1 MKKKL
6 VALVAL
12 AAMVLSMLP
21 VAAFADETTTPTT
34 PKINIYVT
42 GYNNDMSRDEI
53 SVSITGDDLEVGM
66 LVYWLVNGVDQP
78 QYLGKITRTGESQN
92 NFYIKKADIPG
103 IEDGVNRPLTI
114 SVSDADFENFIISK
128 EVDKDIQPVAPS
140 SMKINVDTK
149 GGTSNRTFTVTFD
162 DEYVMGAN
170 DELAYQQFDKD
181 GDPVPGTNTKYV
193 DITSVKDG
201 KFTFTK
207 SFDEDTASV
216 KFTFE
221 RNGVADK
228 DLTATVKL
236 ESPYGEFKELMLD
249 FGTTVIKQGETLTG
263 KLYYVNTDGKRTD
276 ITDEADSY
284 NVVTT
289 DSDALESSNSPDT
302 PTVTIADDAT
312 LGSKVNILAFYN
324 NKPVNASLTVIDDAE
339 PGKVKMN
346 ITSGSIVTEKE
357 DQIGVAFTLLDNNGK
372 TMKLSFRPTNVD
384 IRWIDSSVSDPGF
397 SVIATDGTTT
407 LLQTKGVLNTAL
419 ACKKPCTGKFEIT
432 FTDDKG
438 HAYQVVSDT
447 FTFKDP
453 DAEPEGAQKVVVTIG
468 STTMQVDGKNKTIIA
483 PPIIDNGRTY
493 VPLRAIS
500 EAFGATVDWKQATNL
515 ITIDRGDTHIVM
527 TPYKLAYTL
536 NGQEKMMD
544 VAPYISTAYASTMV
558 PVRFIA
564 DAFGFDSIPEY
575 NADNTTRAVTFTVK

>member
-21 VAAFADETTTPTT
+21 VAAFADGTTTPA
-34 PKINIYVT
+34 KDINIYVT
-42 GYNNDMSRDEI
+42 GYDSNVSGQDV
-53 SVSITGDDLEVGM
+53 SVSITGKDLKVGM
-66 LVYWLVNGVDQP
+66 AVYWRVDNVSEFE
-78 QYLGKITRTGESQN
+78 YLGDITKTTGQN
-92 NFYIKKADIPG
+92 NFYIKKADIP
-103 IEDGVNRPLTI
+103 ELSSADANDLTI
-114 SVSDADFENFIISK
+114 AVMDDDLNRLALESFEK
-128 EVDKDIQPVAPS
+128 EVLPVAPS
-140 SMKINVDTK
+140 SMKITVDTK

-162 DEYVMGAN
+162 DDYVMGEN
-170 DELAYQQFDKD
+170 DELAYQQYDKD
-181 GDPVPGTNTKYV
+181 GDAVPGTNTKYV

-236 ESPYGEFKELMLD
+236 ESPYGEFKELVLD

-453 DAEPEGAQKVVVTIG
+453 DAEPEGAEKVVVTIG

-483 PPIIDNGRTY
+483 PPIVDNGRTY

>member
-1 MKKKL
+1 MKKRL
-6 VALVAL
+6 IALVAL

-21 VAAFADETTTPTT
+21 VAAFAAETTTPADD
-34 PKINIYVT
+34 IEIYVT
-42 GYNNDMSRDEI
+42 GYNNNTTGQDVSI
-53 SVSITGDDLEVGM
+53 SITGDDLKNGM
-66 LVYWLVNGVDQP
+66 TVLWRVEGISEFTT
-78 QYLGKITRTGESQN
+78 LGDIYNPGGQN
-92 NFYIKKADIPG
+92 NYYLKRADIPELSSG
-103 IEDGVNRPLTI
+103 NKDKLTI
-114 SVSDADFENFIISK
+114 AVVDNELIRQAMESFEK
-128 EVDKDIQPVAPS
+128 EVVPVAPS
-140 SMKINVDTK
+140 SMKVTVDTK

-162 DEYVMGAN
+162 DGYVMGAN
-170 DELAYQQFDKD
+170 DQLAYEQFDKD

-193 DITSVKDG
+193 DVTGVKDG
-201 KFTFTK
+201 KFTFTR

-221 RNGVADK
+221 RNDVADK
-228 DLTATVKL
+228 NLTATVKL
-236 ESPYGEFKELMLD
+236 ASPYGDLD
-249 FGTTVIKQGETLTG
+249 YYDFTFDTGSLVERGQDVAGTV
-263 KLYYVNTDGKRTD
+263 YYVNKEGKRYD
-276 ITDEADSY
+276 ITDECFFA
-284 NVVTT
+284 VTPSNLVEAIT
-289 DSDALESSNSPDT
+289 DSSDCGFTVKEDAELNK
-302 PTVTIADDAT
+302 VITITA
-312 LGSKVNILAFYN
+312 LFNGNKV
-324 NKPVNASLTVIDDAE
+324 ASQNFTIVEDAE
-339 PGKVKMN
+339 PGDVKMN
-346 ITSGSIVTEKE
+346 RTSYNAGEETGIE
-357 DQIGVAFTLLDNNGK
+357 FTLLDDKGQ
-372 TMKLSFRPTNVD
+372 TMKLDFFPSDIN

-397 SVIATDGTTT
+397 RVNLTDHGASIT
-407 LLQTKGVLNTAL
+407 TKGKLLTSIT
-419 ACKKPCTGKFEIT
+419 CDKPCTGKFEIT

>member
-21 VAAFADETTTPTT
+21 VAAFADGTTTPA
-34 PKINIYVT
+34 KDINIYVT
-42 GYNNDMSRDEI
+42 GYDSNVSGQDV
-53 SVSITGDDLEVGM
+53 SVSITGKDLKVGM
-66 LVYWLVNGVDQP
+66 AVYWRVDNVSEFE
-78 QYLGKITRTGESQN
+78 YLGDITKTTGQN
-92 NFYIKKADIPG
+92 NFYIKKADIP
-103 IEDGVNRPLTI
+103 ELSSADANDLTI
-114 SVSDADFENFIISK
+114 AVMDDDLNRLALESFEK
-128 EVDKDIQPVAPS
+128 EVLPVAPS
-140 SMKINVDTK
+140 SMKITVDTK

-162 DEYVMGAN
+162 DDYVMGEN
-170 DELAYQQFDKD
+170 DELAYQQYDKD
-181 GDPVPGTNTKYV
+181 GDAVPGTNTKYV

-228 DLTATVKL
+228 DLTATVNL
-236 ESPYGEFKELMLD
+236 ESPYGELKELDYD
-249 FGTTVIKQGETLTG
+249 FGSAIVKQGEKVSGTV
-263 KLYYVNTDGKRTD
+263 YYVNTDGKRTD
-276 ITDEADSY
+276 ITDEVEGYFFSCDDNSVIA
-284 NVVTT
+284 
-289 DSDALESSNSPDT
+289 SSNT
-302 PTVTIADDAT
+302 TTGELTIADNAK
-312 LGSKVNILAFYN
+312 LGSVIKANAFYN
-324 NKPVNASLTVIDDAE
+324 GKTITTSLTVVSDAD
-339 PGKVKMN
+339 PGDVKMN
-346 ITSGSIVTEKE
+346 RTSYNAGEE
-357 DQIGVAFTLLDNNGK
+357 LGLEFTLLDDKGQTK
-372 TMKLSFRPTNVD
+372 KLDFFPSNID

-397 SVIATDGTTT
+397 RVNLTDHGASIT
-407 LLQTKGVLNTAL
+407 TKGKLLTSIT
-419 ACKKPCTGKFEIT
+419 CDKPCTGKFEIT

-453 DAEPEGAQKVVVTIG
+453 DAEPEGAEKVVVTIG

>member
-1 MKKKL
+1 MKKRL
-6 VALVAL
+6 IALVAL

-21 VAAFADETTTPTT
+21 VAAFAAETTTPADD
-34 PKINIYVT
+34 IEIYVT
-42 GYNNDMSRDEI
+42 GYNNNTTGQDVSI
-53 SVSITGDDLEVGM
+53 SITGDDLKNGM
-66 LVYWLVNGVDQP
+66 TVLWRVEGISEFTT
-78 QYLGKITRTGESQN
+78 LGDIYNPGGQN
-92 NFYIKKADIPG
+92 NYYLKRADIPELSSG
-103 IEDGVNRPLTI
+103 NKDKLTI
-114 SVSDADFENFIISK
+114 AVVDNELIRQAMESFEK
-128 EVDKDIQPVAPS
+128 EVVPVAPS
-140 SMKINVDTK
+140 SMKVTVDTK

-162 DEYVMGAN
+162 DGYVMGAN
-170 DELAYQQFDKD
+170 DQLAYEQFDKD

-193 DITSVKDG
+193 DVTGVKDG
-201 KFTFTK
+201 KFTFTR

-221 RNGVADK
+221 RNDVADK
-228 DLTATVKL
+228 NLTATVKL
-236 ESPYGEFKELMLD
+236 ASPYGELD
-249 FGTTVIKQGETLTG
+249 YYDFTFDTGSLVERGQDVAGTV
-263 KLYYVNTDGKRTD
+263 YYVNKEGKRYD
-276 ITDEADSY
+276 ITDECLFA
-284 NVVTT
+284 VTPSNLVEAIT
-289 DSDALESSNSPDT
+289 DSSDCGFTVKEDAELNK
-302 PTVTIADDAT
+302 VITITA
-312 LGSKVNILAFYN
+312 LFNGNKV
-324 NKPVNASLTVIDDAE
+324 ASQNFTIVEDAE
-339 PGKVKMN
+339 PGDVKMN
-346 ITSGSIVTEKE
+346 RTSYNAGEETGIE
-357 DQIGVAFTLLDNNGK
+357 FTLLDDKGQ
-372 TMKLSFRPTNVD
+372 TMKLDFFPSDIN

-397 SVIATDGTTT
+397 RVNLTDHGASIT
-407 LLQTKGVLNTAL
+407 TKGKLLTSIT
-419 ACKKPCTGKFEIT
+419 CDKPCTGKFEIT

-453 DAEPEGAQKVVVTIG
+453 DAEPEGAEKVVVTIG

>member
-6 VALVAL
+6 VAIVAL

-21 VAAFADETTTPTT
+21 VAAFADGTTTPA
-34 PKINIYVT
+34 KDINIYVT
-42 GYNNDMSRDEI
+42 GYDSNVSGQDV
-53 SVSITGDDLEVGM
+53 SVSITGKDLKVGM
-66 LVYWLVNGVDQP
+66 AVYWRVDNVSEFE
-78 QYLGKITRTGESQN
+78 YLGDITKTTGQN
-92 NFYIKKADIPG
+92 NFYIKKADIP
-103 IEDGVNRPLTI
+103 ELSSADANDLTI
-114 SVSDADFENFIISK
+114 AVMDDDLNRLALESFEK
-128 EVDKDIQPVAPS
+128 EVLPVAPS
-140 SMKINVDTK
+140 SMKITVDTK

-162 DEYVMGAN
+162 DDYVMGEN
-170 DELAYQQFDKD
+170 DELAYQQYDKD
-181 GDPVPGTNTKYV
+181 GDAVPGTNTKYV

-236 ESPYGEFKELMLD
+236 ESPYGELKELDYD
-249 FGTTVIKQGETLTG
+249 FGSAIVKQGEKVSGTV
-263 KLYYVNTDGKRTD
+263 YYVNTDGKRTD
-276 ITDEADSY
+276 ITDEVEGYFFSCDDNSVIA
-284 NVVTT
+284 
-289 DSDALESSNSPDT
+289 SSNT
-302 PTVTIADDAT
+302 TTGELTIADNAK
-312 LGSKVNILAFYN
+312 LGSVIKANAFYN
-324 NKPVNASLTVIDDAE
+324 GKTITTSLTVVSDAD
-339 PGKVKMN
+339 PGDVKMN
-346 ITSGSIVTEKE
+346 RTSYNAGEE
-357 DQIGVAFTLLDNNGK
+357 LGLEFTLLDDKGQTK
-372 TMKLSFRPTNVD
+372 KLDFFPSNID

-397 SVIATDGTTT
+397 RVNLTDHGASIT
-407 LLQTKGVLNTAL
+407 TKGKLLTSIT
-419 ACKKPCTGKFEIT
+419 CDKPCTGKFEIT

-453 DAEPEGAQKVVVTIG
+453 DAEPEGAKKVVVTIG

-483 PPIIDNGRTY
+483 PPIVDNGRTY

-500 EAFGATVDWKQATNL
+500 EAFGATVDWKQETNL

-536 NGQEKMMD
+536 NGQEKIMD

>member
-1 MKKKL
+1 
-6 VALVAL
+6 
-12 AAMVLSMLP
+12 
-21 VAAFADETTTPTT
+21 
-34 PKINIYVT
+34 
-42 GYNNDMSRDEI
+42 
-53 SVSITGDDLEVGM
+53 
-66 LVYWLVNGVDQP
+66 
-78 QYLGKITRTGESQN
+78 
-92 NFYIKKADIPG
+92 
-103 IEDGVNRPLTI
+103 
-114 SVSDADFENFIISK
+114 
-128 EVDKDIQPVAPS
+128 
-140 SMKINVDTK
+140 
-149 GGTSNRTFTVTFD
+149 
-162 DEYVMGAN
+162 
-170 DELAYQQFDKD
+170 
-181 GDPVPGTNTKYV
+181 
-193 DITSVKDG
+193 
-201 KFTFTK
+201 
-207 SFDEDTASV
+207 
-216 KFTFE
+216 
-221 RNGVADK
+221 
-228 DLTATVKL
+228 
-236 ESPYGEFKELMLD
+236 
-249 FGTTVIKQGETLTG
+249 
-263 KLYYVNTDGKRTD
+263 
-276 ITDEADSY
+276 
-284 NVVTT
+284 
-289 DSDALESSNSPDT
+289 
-302 PTVTIADDAT
+302 
-312 LGSKVNILAFYN
+312 
-324 NKPVNASLTVIDDAE
+324 
-339 PGKVKMN
+339 
-346 ITSGSIVTEKE
+346 
-357 DQIGVAFTLLDNNGK
+357 
-372 TMKLSFRPTNVD
+372 MKLSFRPTNVD

-453 DAEPEGAQKVVVTIG
+453 DAEPEGAEKVVVTIG

-483 PPIIDNGRTY
+483 PPIVDNGRTY

>member
-21 VAAFADETTTPTT
+21 VAAFADNTTTPA
-34 PKINIYVT
+34 KDINIYVT
-42 GYNNDMSRDEI
+42 GYDSNVSGQDV
-53 SVSITGDDLEVGM
+53 SVSITGKDLKVGM
-66 LVYWLVNGVDQP
+66 AVYWRVDNVSEFE
-78 QYLGKITRTGESQN
+78 YLGDITKTTGQN

-103 IEDGVNRPLTI
+103 LSSADANDLTI
-114 SVSDADFENFIISK
+114 AVMDDDLNRLALESFEK
-128 EVDKDIQPVAPS
+128 EVLPVAPS
-140 SMKINVDTK
+140 SMKITVDTK

-162 DEYVMGAN
+162 DDYVMGEN
-170 DELAYQQFDKD
+170 DELAYQQYDKD
-181 GDPVPGTNTKYV
+181 GDAVPGTNTKYV

-236 ESPYGEFKELMLD
+236 ESPYGEFKELVLD

-357 DQIGVAFTLLDNNGK
+357 DQIGVAFTLLDDNGK

-453 DAEPEGAQKVVVTIG
+453 DTEPEGAEKVVVTIG

-483 PPIIDNGRTY
+483 PPIVDNGRTY

-536 NGQEKMMD
+536 NDQEKMMD

>member
-21 VAAFADETTTPTT
+21 VAAFAAETTTPADD
-34 PKINIYVT
+34 IEIYVT
-42 GYNNDMSRDEI
+42 GYNNNTTGQDVSI
-53 SVSITGDDLEVGM
+53 SITGDDLKNGM
-66 LVYWLVNGVDQP
+66 TVLWRVEGISEFTT
-78 QYLGKITRTGESQN
+78 LGDIYNPGGQN
-92 NFYIKKADIPG
+92 NYYLKRADIPELSSG
-103 IEDGVNRPLTI
+103 NKDKLTI
-114 SVSDADFENFIISK
+114 AIVDNELIRQAMESFEK
-128 EVDKDIQPVAPS
+128 EVVPVAPS
-140 SMKINVDTK
+140 SMKVTVDTK

-162 DEYVMGAN
+162 DGYVMGAN
-170 DELAYQQFDKD
+170 DQLAYEQFDKD

-193 DITSVKDG
+193 DVTGVKDG
-201 KFTFTK
+201 KFTFTR

-221 RNGVADK
+221 RNDVADK
-228 DLTATVKL
+228 NLTATVKL
-236 ESPYGEFKELMLD
+236 ASPYGDLD
-249 FGTTVIKQGETLTG
+249 YYDFTFDTGSLVERGQDVAGTV
-263 KLYYVNTDGKRTD
+263 YYVNKEGKRYD
-276 ITDEADSY
+276 ITDECLFA
-284 NVVTT
+284 VTPSNLVEAIT
-289 DSDALESSNSPDT
+289 DSSDCGFTVKEDAELNK
-302 PTVTIADDAT
+302 VITITA
-312 LGSKVNILAFYN
+312 LFNGNKV
-324 NKPVNASLTVIDDAE
+324 ASQNFTIVEDAE
-339 PGKVKMN
+339 PGDVKMN
-346 ITSGSIVTEKE
+346 RTSYNAGEETGIE
-357 DQIGVAFTLLDNNGK
+357 FTLLDDKGQTK
-372 TMKLSFRPTNVD
+372 KLDFFPSNID

-397 SVIATDGTTT
+397 RVNLTDHGASIT
-407 LLQTKGVLNTAL
+407 TKGKLLTSIT
-419 ACKKPCTGKFEIT
+419 CDKPCTGKFEIT

-453 DAEPEGAQKVVVTIG
+453 DAEPEGAEKVVVTIG

>member
-21 VAAFADETTTPTT
+21 VAAFADGTTTPA
-34 PKINIYVT
+34 KDINIYVT
-42 GYNNDMSRDEI
+42 GYDSNVSGQDV
-53 SVSITGDDLEVGM
+53 SVSITGKDLKVGM
-66 LVYWLVNGVDQP
+66 AVYWRVDNVSEFE
-78 QYLGKITRTGESQN
+78 YLGDITKTTGQN
-92 NFYIKKADIPG
+92 NFYIKKADIP
-103 IEDGVNRPLTI
+103 ELSSADANDLTI
-114 SVSDADFENFIISK
+114 AVMDDDLNRLALESFEK
-128 EVDKDIQPVAPS
+128 EVLPVAPS
-140 SMKINVDTK
+140 SMKITVDTK

-162 DEYVMGAN
+162 DDYVMGEN
-170 DELAYQQFDKD
+170 DELAYQQYDKD
-181 GDPVPGTNTKYV
+181 GDAVPGTNTKYV

-201 KFTFTK
+201 KFTFTE
-207 SFDEDTASV
+207 SFDEDTASD

-236 ESPYGEFKELMLD
+236 ESPYGELKELDYD
-249 FGTTVIKQGETLTG
+249 FGSAIVKQGEKVSGTV
-263 KLYYVNTDGKRTD
+263 YYVNTDGKRTD
-276 ITDEADSY
+276 ITDEVEGYFFSCDDNSVIA
-284 NVVTT
+284 
-289 DSDALESSNSPDT
+289 SSNT
-302 PTVTIADDAT
+302 TTGELTIADNAK
-312 LGSKVNILAFYN
+312 LGSVIKANAFYN
-324 NKPVNASLTVIDDAE
+324 GKTITTSLTVVSDAD
-339 PGKVKMN
+339 PGDVKMN
-346 ITSGSIVTEKE
+346 RTSYNAGEE
-357 DQIGVAFTLLDNNGK
+357 LGLEFTLLDDKGQTK
-372 TMKLSFRPTNVD
+372 KLDFFPSNID

-397 SVIATDGTTT
+397 RVNLTDHGASIT
-407 LLQTKGVLNTAL
+407 TKGKLLTSIT
-419 ACKKPCTGKFEIT
+419 CDKPCTGKFEIT

-453 DAEPEGAQKVVVTIG
+453 DAEPEGAEKVVVTIG
-468 STTMQVDGKNKTIIA
+468 STTMQVDGKNKIIIA
-483 PPIIDNGRTY
+483 PPIVDNGRTY

>member
-21 VAAFADETTTPTT
+21 VAAFADGTTTPA
-34 PKINIYVT
+34 KDINIYVT
-42 GYNNDMSRDEI
+42 GYDSNVSGQDV
-53 SVSITGDDLEVGM
+53 SVSITGKDLKVGM
-66 LVYWLVNGVDQP
+66 AVYWRVDNVSEFE
-78 QYLGKITRTGESQN
+78 YLGDITKTTGQN

-103 IEDGVNRPLTI
+103 LSSADANDLTI
-114 SVSDADFENFIISK
+114 AVMDDDLNRLALESFEK
-128 EVDKDIQPVAPS
+128 EVLPVAPS
-140 SMKINVDTK
+140 SMKITVDTK

-162 DEYVMGAN
+162 DDYVMGEN
-170 DELAYQQFDKD
+170 DELAYQQYDKD
-181 GDPVPGTNTKYV
+181 GDAVPGTNTKYV

-236 ESPYGEFKELMLD
+236 ESPYGEFKELVLD

-357 DQIGVAFTLLDNNGK
+357 DQIGVAFTLLDDNGK

-384 IRWIDSSVSDPGF
+384 IRWIYSSVSDPGF

-453 DAEPEGAQKVVVTIG
+453 DTEPEGAEKVVVTIG

-483 PPIIDNGRTY
+483 PPIVDNGRTY

>member
-21 VAAFADETTTPTT
+21 VAAFADNTTTPA
-34 PKINIYVT
+34 KDINIYVT
-42 GYNNDMSRDEI
+42 GYDSNVSGQDV
-53 SVSITGDDLEVGM
+53 SVSITGKDLKVGM
-66 LVYWLVNGVDQP
+66 AVYWRVDNVSEFE
-78 QYLGKITRTGESQN
+78 YLGDITKTTGQN

-103 IEDGVNRPLTI
+103 LSSADANDLTI
-114 SVSDADFENFIISK
+114 AVMDDDLNRLALESFEK
-128 EVDKDIQPVAPS
+128 EVLPVAPS
-140 SMKINVDTK
+140 SMKITVDTK

-162 DEYVMGAN
+162 DDYVMGEN
-170 DELAYQQFDKD
+170 DELAYQQYDKD
-181 GDPVPGTNTKYV
+181 GDAVPGTNTKYV

-236 ESPYGEFKELMLD
+236 ESPYGEFKELVLD

-357 DQIGVAFTLLDNNGK
+357 DQIGVAFTLLDDNGK

-453 DAEPEGAQKVVVTIG
+453 DAEPEGAEKVVVTIG
-468 STTMQVDGKNKTIIA
+468 STTMQVDGRNKTIIA

>member
-1 MKKKL
+1 MKKRL
-6 VALVAL
+6 IALVAL

-21 VAAFADETTTPTT
+21 VAAFAAETTTPADD
-34 PKINIYVT
+34 IEIYVT
-42 GYNNDMSRDEI
+42 GYNNNTTGQDVSI
-53 SVSITGDDLEVGM
+53 SITGDDLKNGM
-66 LVYWLVNGVDQP
+66 TVLWRVEGISEFTT
-78 QYLGKITRTGESQN
+78 LGDIYNPGGQN
-92 NFYIKKADIPG
+92 NYYLKRADIPELSSG
-103 IEDGVNRPLTI
+103 NKDKLTI
-114 SVSDADFENFIISK
+114 AVVDNELIRQAMESFEK
-128 EVDKDIQPVAPS
+128 EVVPVAPS
-140 SMKINVDTK
+140 SMKVTVDTK

-162 DEYVMGAN
+162 DGYVMGAN
-170 DELAYQQFDKD
+170 DQLAYEQFDKD

-193 DITSVKDG
+193 DVTGVKDG
-201 KFTFTK
+201 KFTFTR

-221 RNGVADK
+221 RNDVADK
-228 DLTATVKL
+228 NLTATVKL
-236 ESPYGEFKELMLD
+236 ASPYGDLD
-249 FGTTVIKQGETLTG
+249 YYDFTFDTGCLVERGQDVAGTV
-263 KLYYVNTDGKRTD
+263 YYVNKEAKRYD
-276 ITDEADSY
+276 ITDECLFA
-284 NVVTT
+284 VTPSNLVEAIT
-289 DSDALESSNSPDT
+289 DSSDCGFTVKEDAELNK
-302 PTVTIADDAT
+302 VITITA
-312 LGSKVNILAFYN
+312 LFNGNKV
-324 NKPVNASLTVIDDAE
+324 ASQNFTIVEDAE
-339 PGKVKMN
+339 PGDVKMN
-346 ITSGSIVTEKE
+346 RTSYNAGEETGIE
-357 DQIGVAFTLLDNNGK
+357 FTLLDDKGQ
-372 TMKLSFRPTNVD
+372 TMKLDFFPSDIN

-397 SVIATDGTTT
+397 RVNLTDHGASIT
-407 LLQTKGVLNTAL
+407 TKGKLLTSIT
-419 ACKKPCTGKFEIT
+419 CDKPCTGKFEIT

-483 PPIIDNGRTY
+483 PPIVDNGRTY

>member
-1 MKKKL
+1 MKKRL
-6 VALVAL
+6 IALVAL

-21 VAAFADETTTPTT
+21 VAAFAAETTTPADD
-34 PKINIYVT
+34 IEIYVT
-42 GYNNDMSRDEI
+42 GYNNNTTGQDVSI
-53 SVSITGDDLEVGM
+53 SITGDDLKNGM
-66 LVYWLVNGVDQP
+66 TVLWRVEGISEFTT
-78 QYLGKITRTGESQN
+78 LGDIYNPGGQN
-92 NFYIKKADIPG
+92 NYYLKRADIPELSSG
-103 IEDGVNRPLTI
+103 NKDKLTI
-114 SVSDADFENFIISK
+114 AVVDNELIRQAMESFEK
-128 EVDKDIQPVAPS
+128 EVVPVAPS
-140 SMKINVDTK
+140 SMKVTVDTK

-162 DEYVMGAN
+162 DGYVMGAN
-170 DELAYQQFDKD
+170 DQLAYEQFDKD

-193 DITSVKDG
+193 DVTGVKDG
-201 KFTFTK
+201 KFTFTR

-221 RNGVADK
+221 RNDVADK
-228 DLTATVKL
+228 NLTATVKL
-236 ESPYGEFKELMLD
+236 ASPYGDLD
-249 FGTTVIKQGETLTG
+249 YYDFTFDTGSLVERGQDVAGTV
-263 KLYYVNTDGKRTD
+263 YYVNKEGKRYD
-276 ITDEADSY
+276 ITDECLFA
-284 NVVTT
+284 VTPSNLVEAIT
-289 DSDALESSNSPDT
+289 DSSDCGFTVKEDAELNK
-302 PTVTIADDAT
+302 VITITA
-312 LGSKVNILAFYN
+312 LFNGNKV
-324 NKPVNASLTVIDDAE
+324 ASQNFTIVEDAE
-339 PGKVKMN
+339 PGDVKMN
-346 ITSGSIVTEKE
+346 RTSYNAGEETGIE
-357 DQIGVAFTLLDNNGK
+357 FTLLDDKGQ
-372 TMKLSFRPTNVD
+372 TMKLDFFPSDIN

-397 SVIATDGTTT
+397 RVNLTDHGASIT
-407 LLQTKGVLNTAL
+407 TKGNLLTSIT
-419 ACKKPCTGKFEIT
+419 CDKPCTGKFEIT

-453 DAEPEGAQKVVVTIG
+453 DAEPEGAEKVVVTIG

>member
-21 VAAFADETTTPTT
+21 VAAFADGTTTPA
-34 PKINIYVT
+34 KDINIYVT
-42 GYNNDMSRDEI
+42 GYDSNVSGQDV
-53 SVSITGDDLEVGM
+53 SVSITGKDLKVGM
-66 LVYWLVNGVDQP
+66 AVYWRVDNVSEFE
-78 QYLGKITRTGESQN
+78 YLGDITKTTGQN
-92 NFYIKKADIPG
+92 NFYIKKADIP
-103 IEDGVNRPLTI
+103 ELSSADANDLTI
-114 SVSDADFENFIISK
+114 AVMDDDLNRLALESFEK
-128 EVDKDIQPVAPS
+128 EVLPVAPS
-140 SMKINVDTK
+140 SMKITVDTK

-162 DEYVMGAN
+162 DDYVMGEN
-170 DELAYQQFDKD
+170 DELAYQQYDKD
-181 GDPVPGTNTKYV
+181 GDAVPGTNTKYV

-236 ESPYGEFKELMLD
+236 ESPYGEFKELVLD

-357 DQIGVAFTLLDNNGK
+357 DQIGVAFTLLDDNGK

-453 DAEPEGAQKVVVTIG
+453 DAEPEGAEKVVVTIG

-483 PPIIDNGRTY
+483 PPIVDNGRTY

-500 EAFGATVDWKQATNL
+500 EAFGATVDWKQETNL

>member
-21 VAAFADETTTPTT
+21 VAAFADGTTTPA
-34 PKINIYVT
+34 KDINIYVT
-42 GYNNDMSRDEI
+42 GYDSNVSGQDV
-53 SVSITGDDLEVGM
+53 SVSITGKDLKVGM
-66 LVYWLVNGVDQP
+66 AVYWRVDNVSEFE
-78 QYLGKITRTGESQN
+78 YLGDITKTTGQN

-103 IEDGVNRPLTI
+103 LSSADANDLTI
-114 SVSDADFENFIISK
+114 AVMDDDLNRLALESFEK
-128 EVDKDIQPVAPS
+128 EVLPVAPS
-140 SMKINVDTK
+140 SMKITVDTK

-162 DEYVMGAN
+162 DDYVMGEN
-170 DELAYQQFDKD
+170 DELAYQQYDKD
-181 GDPVPGTNTKYV
+181 GDAVPGTNTKYV

-236 ESPYGEFKELMLD
+236 ESPYGEFKELVLD

-357 DQIGVAFTLLDNNGK
+357 DQIGVAFTLLDDNGK

-453 DAEPEGAQKVVVTIG
+453 DAEPEGAEKVVVTIG

-483 PPIIDNGRTY
+483 PPIVDNGRTY

>member
-21 VAAFADETTTPTT
+21 VAAFADGTTTPA
-34 PKINIYVT
+34 KDINIYVT
-42 GYNNDMSRDEI
+42 GYDSNVSGQDV
-53 SVSITGDDLEVGM
+53 SVSITGKDLKVGM
-66 LVYWLVNGVDQP
+66 AVYWRVDNVSEFE
-78 QYLGKITRTGESQN
+78 YLGDITKTTGQN
-92 NFYIKKADIPG
+92 NFYIKKADIP
-103 IEDGVNRPLTI
+103 ELSSADANDLTI
-114 SVSDADFENFIISK
+114 AVMDDDLNRLALESFEK
-128 EVDKDIQPVAPS
+128 EVLPVAPS
-140 SMKINVDTK
+140 SMKITVDTK

-162 DEYVMGAN
+162 DDYVMGEN
-170 DELAYQQFDKD
+170 DELAYQQYDKD
-181 GDPVPGTNTKYV
+181 GDAVPGTNTKYV

-236 ESPYGEFKELMLD
+236 ESPYGEFKELVLD

-357 DQIGVAFTLLDNNGK
+357 DQIGVAFTLLDDNGK

-397 SVIATDGTTT
+397 SVIATDGSTT

-453 DAEPEGAQKVVVTIG
+453 DAEPEGAEKVVVTIG

-483 PPIIDNGRTY
+483 PPIVDNGRTY

>member
-21 VAAFADETTTPTT
+21 VAAFADGTTTPA
-34 PKINIYVT
+34 KDINIYVT
-42 GYNNDMSRDEI
+42 GYDSNVSGQDV
-53 SVSITGDDLEVGM
+53 SVSITGKDLKVGM
-66 LVYWLVNGVDQP
+66 AVYWRVDNVSEFE
-78 QYLGKITRTGESQN
+78 YLGDITKTTGQN
-92 NFYIKKADIPG
+92 NFYIKKADIP
-103 IEDGVNRPLTI
+103 ELSSADANDLTI
-114 SVSDADFENFIISK
+114 AVMDDDLNRLALESFEK
-128 EVDKDIQPVAPS
+128 EVLPVAPS
-140 SMKINVDTK
+140 SMKITVDTK

-162 DEYVMGAN
+162 DDYVMGEN
-170 DELAYQQFDKD
+170 DELAYQQYDKD
-181 GDPVPGTNTKYV
+181 GDAVPGTNTKYV

-201 KFTFTK
+201 KFTFTE

-236 ESPYGEFKELMLD
+236 ESPYGEFKELVLD

-302 PTVTIADDAT
+302 PIVTIADDAT

-372 TMKLSFRPTNVD
+372 NMKLSFRPTNVD

-419 ACKKPCTGKFEIT
+419 ACDKPCTGKFEIT

-453 DAEPEGAQKVVVTIG
+453 DAEPEGAEKVVVTIG

-500 EAFGATVDWKQATNL
+500 EAVGATVDWKQATNL

>member
-21 VAAFADETTTPTT
+21 VAAFAAETTTPADD
-34 PKINIYVT
+34 IEIYVT
-42 GYNNDMSRDEI
+42 GYNNNTTGQDVSI
-53 SVSITGDDLEVGM
+53 SITGDDLKNGM
-66 LVYWLVNGVDQP
+66 TVLWRVEGISEFTT
-78 QYLGKITRTGESQN
+78 LGDIYNPGGQN
-92 NFYIKKADIPG
+92 NYYLKRADIPELSSG
-103 IEDGVNRPLTI
+103 NKDKLTI
-114 SVSDADFENFIISK
+114 AVVDNELIRQAMESFEK
-128 EVDKDIQPVAPS
+128 EVVPVAPS
-140 SMKINVDTK
+140 SMKVTVDTK

-162 DEYVMGAN
+162 DGYVMGAN
-170 DELAYQQFDKD
+170 DQLAYEQFDKD

-193 DITSVKDG
+193 DVTGVKDG
-201 KFTFTK
+201 KFTFTR

-221 RNGVADK
+221 RNDVADK
-228 DLTATVKL
+228 NLTATVKL
-236 ESPYGEFKELMLD
+236 ASPYGDLD
-249 FGTTVIKQGETLTG
+249 YYDFTFDTGSLVERGQDVTG
-263 KLYYVNTDGKRTD
+263 KIYYVNKDGKRHD
-276 ITDEADSY
+276 ITDECLFA
-284 NVVTT
+284 VTPSNLVEAIT
-289 DSDALESSNSPDT
+289 DSSDCGFTVKEDAELNK
-302 PTVTIADDAT
+302 VITITA
-312 LGSKVNILAFYN
+312 LFNGNKV
-324 NKPVNASLTVIDDAE
+324 ASQNFTIVEDAE
-339 PGKVKMN
+339 PGDVKMN
-346 ITSGSIVTEKE
+346 RTSYNAGEETGIE
-357 DQIGVAFTLLDNNGK
+357 FTLLDDKGQ
-372 TMKLSFRPTNVD
+372 TMKLDFFPSDIN

-397 SVIATDGTTT
+397 RVNLTDHGASIT
-407 LLQTKGVLNTAL
+407 TKGKLLTSIT
-419 ACKKPCTGKFEIT
+419 CDKPCTGKFEIT

>member
-1 MKKKL
+1 MKKRL
-6 VALVAL
+6 IALVAL

-21 VAAFADETTTPTT
+21 VAAFAAETTTPADD
-34 PKINIYVT
+34 IEIYVT
-42 GYNNDMSRDEI
+42 GYNNNTTGQDVSI
-53 SVSITGDDLEVGM
+53 SITGDDLKNGM
-66 LVYWLVNGVDQP
+66 TVLWRVEGISEFTT
-78 QYLGKITRTGESQN
+78 LGDIYNPGGQN
-92 NFYIKKADIPG
+92 NYYLKRADIPELSSG
-103 IEDGVNRPLTI
+103 NKDKLTI
-114 SVSDADFENFIISK
+114 AVVDNELIRQAMESFEK
-128 EVDKDIQPVAPS
+128 EVVPVAPS
-140 SMKINVDTK
+140 SMKVTVDTK

-162 DEYVMGAN
+162 DGYVMGAN
-170 DELAYQQFDKD
+170 DQLAYEQFDKD

-193 DITSVKDG
+193 DVTDVKDG
-201 KFTFTK
+201 KFTFTR

-221 RNGVADK
+221 RNDVADK
-228 DLTATVKL
+228 NLTATVKL
-236 ESPYGEFKELMLD
+236 ASPYGDLD
-249 FGTTVIKQGETLTG
+249 YYDFTFDTGSLVERGQDVTG
-263 KLYYVNTDGKRTD
+263 KIYYVNKDGKRHD
-276 ITDEADSY
+276 ITDECFFA
-284 NVVTT
+284 VTPTNLVETIT
-289 DSDALESSNSPDT
+289 DSSDCGF
-302 PTVTIADDAT
+302 TV
-312 LGSKVNILAFYN
+312 KN
-324 NKPVNASLTVIDDAE
+324 DAE
-339 PGKVKMN
+339 LNKVITITALFNGNKIASQSFTIVSDADPGDVKMN
-346 ITSGSIVTEKE
+346 RTSYNAGEE
-357 DQIGVAFTLLDNNGK
+357 LGLEFTLLDDKGQTK
-372 TMKLSFRPTNVD
+372 KLDFFPSNID

-397 SVIATDGTTT
+397 RVNLTDHGASIT
-407 LLQTKGVLNTAL
+407 TKGKLLTSIT
-419 ACKKPCTGKFEIT
+419 CDKPCTGKFEIT

>member
-21 VAAFADETTTPTT
+21 VAAFAAETTTPADD
-34 PKINIYVT
+34 IEIYVT
-42 GYNNDMSRDEI
+42 GYNNNTTGQDVSI
-53 SVSITGDDLEVGM
+53 SITGDDLKNGM
-66 LVYWLVNGVDQP
+66 TVLWRVEGISEFTT
-78 QYLGKITRTGESQN
+78 LGDIYNPGGQN
-92 NFYIKKADIPG
+92 NYYLKRADIPELSSG
-103 IEDGVNRPLTI
+103 NKDKLTI
-114 SVSDADFENFIISK
+114 AIVDNELIRQAMESFEK
-128 EVDKDIQPVAPS
+128 EVVPVAPS
-140 SMKINVDTK
+140 SMKVTVDTK

-162 DEYVMGAN
+162 DGYVMGAN
-170 DELAYQQFDKD
+170 DQLAYEQFDKD

-193 DITSVKDG
+193 DVTGVKDG
-201 KFTFTK
+201 KFTFTR

-221 RNGVADK
+221 RNDVADK
-228 DLTATVKL
+228 NLTATVKL
-236 ESPYGEFKELMLD
+236 ASPYGDLD
-249 FGTTVIKQGETLTG
+249 YYDFTFDTGSLVERGQDVAGTV
-263 KLYYVNTDGKRTD
+263 YYVNKEGKRYD
-276 ITDEADSY
+276 ITDECLFA
-284 NVVTT
+284 VTPSNLVEAIT
-289 DSDALESSNSPDT
+289 DSSDCGFTVKEDAELNK
-302 PTVTIADDAT
+302 VITITA
-312 LGSKVNILAFYN
+312 LFNGNKV
-324 NKPVNASLTVIDDAE
+324 ASQNFTIVEDAE
-339 PGKVKMN
+339 PGDVKMN
-346 ITSGSIVTEKE
+346 RTSYNAGEETGIE
-357 DQIGVAFTLLDNNGK
+357 FTLLDDKGQ
-372 TMKLSFRPTNVD
+372 TMKLDFFPSDIN

-397 SVIATDGTTT
+397 RVNLTDHGASIT
-407 LLQTKGVLNTAL
+407 TKGKLLTSIT
-419 ACKKPCTGKFEIT
+419 CDKPCTGKFEIT

-453 DAEPEGAQKVVVTIG
+453 DAEPEGAEKVVVTIG

-483 PPIIDNGRTY
+483 PPIVDNGRTY

-500 EAFGATVDWKQATNL
+500 EAFGATVDWKQESNL

>member
-21 VAAFADETTTPTT
+21 VAAFADGTTTPA
-34 PKINIYVT
+34 KDINIYVT
-42 GYNNDMSRDEI
+42 GYDSNVSGQDV
-53 SVSITGDDLEVGM
+53 SVSITGKDLKVGM
-66 LVYWLVNGVDQP
+66 AVYWRVDNVSEFE
-78 QYLGKITRTGESQN
+78 YLGDITKTTGQN
-92 NFYIKKADIPG
+92 NFYIKKADIP
-103 IEDGVNRPLTI
+103 ELSSADANDLTI
-114 SVSDADFENFIISK
+114 AVMDDDLNRLALESFEK
-128 EVDKDIQPVAPS
+128 EVLPVAPS
-140 SMKINVDTK
+140 SMKITVDTK

-162 DEYVMGAN
+162 DDYVMGEN
-170 DELAYQQFDKD
+170 DELAYQQYDKD
-181 GDPVPGTNTKYV
+181 GDAVPGTNTKYV

-236 ESPYGEFKELMLD
+236 ESPYGELKELDYD
-249 FGTTVIKQGETLTG
+249 FGSAIVKQGEKVSGTV
-263 KLYYVNTDGKRTD
+263 YYVNTDGKRTD
-276 ITDEADSY
+276 ITDEVEGYFFSCDDNSVIA
-284 NVVTT
+284 
-289 DSDALESSNSPDT
+289 SSNT
-302 PTVTIADDAT
+302 TTGELTIADNAK
-312 LGSKVNILAFYN
+312 LGSVIKANAFYN
-324 NKPVNASLTVIDDAE
+324 GKTITTSLTVVSDAD
-339 PGKVKMN
+339 PGDVKMN
-346 ITSGSIVTEKE
+346 RTSYNAGEE
-357 DQIGVAFTLLDNNGK
+357 LGLEFTLLDDKGQ
-372 TMKLSFRPTNVD
+372 TMKLDFFPSNID

-397 SVIATDGTTT
+397 RVNLTDHGASIT
-407 LLQTKGVLNTAL
+407 TKGKLLTSIT
-419 ACKKPCTGKFEIT
+419 CDKPCTGKFEIT

>member
-21 VAAFADETTTPTT
+21 VAAFADNTTTPA
-34 PKINIYVT
+34 KDINIYVT
-42 GYNNDMSRDEI
+42 GYDSNVSGQDV
-53 SVSITGDDLEVGM
+53 SVSITGKDLKVGM
-66 LVYWLVNGVDQP
+66 AVYWRVDNVSEFE
-78 QYLGKITRTGESQN
+78 YLGDITKTTGQN

-103 IEDGVNRPLTI
+103 LSSADANDLTI
-114 SVSDADFENFIISK
+114 AVMDDDLNRLALESFEK
-128 EVDKDIQPVAPS
+128 EVLPVAPS
-140 SMKINVDTK
+140 SMKITVDTK

-162 DEYVMGAN
+162 DDYVMGEN
-170 DELAYQQFDKD
+170 DELAYQQYDKD
-181 GDPVPGTNTKYV
+181 GDAVPGTNTKYV

-228 DLTATVKL
+228 DLTAIVKL
-236 ESPYGEFKELMLD
+236 ESPYGELKELDYD
-249 FGTTVIKQGETLTG
+249 FGSAIVKQGEKVSGTV
-263 KLYYVNTDGKRTD
+263 YYVNTDGKRTD
-276 ITDEADSY
+276 ITDEVEGYFFSCDDNSVIA
-284 NVVTT
+284 
-289 DSDALESSNSPDT
+289 SSNT
-302 PTVTIADDAT
+302 TTGELTIADNAK
-312 LGSKVNILAFYN
+312 LGSVIKANAFYN
-324 NKPVNASLTVIDDAE
+324 GKTITTSLTVVSDAD
-339 PGKVKMN
+339 PGDVKMN
-346 ITSGSIVTEKE
+346 RTSYNAGEE
-357 DQIGVAFTLLDNNGK
+357 LGLEFTLLDDKGQTK
-372 TMKLSFRPTNVD
+372 KLDFFPSNID

-397 SVIATDGTTT
+397 RVNLTDHGASIT
-407 LLQTKGVLNTAL
+407 TKGKLLTSIT
-419 ACKKPCTGKFEIT
+419 CDKPCTGKFEIT

-453 DAEPEGAQKVVVTIG
+453 DAEPEGAEKVVVTIG

-483 PPIIDNGRTY
+483 PPIVDNGRTY

>member
-21 VAAFADETTTPTT
+21 VAAFADGTTTPA
-34 PKINIYVT
+34 KDINIYVT
-42 GYNNDMSRDEI
+42 GYDSNVSGQDV
-53 SVSITGDDLEVGM
+53 SVSITGKDLKVGM
-66 LVYWLVNGVDQP
+66 AVYWRVDNVSEFE
-78 QYLGKITRTGESQN
+78 YLGDITKTTGQN
-92 NFYIKKADIPG
+92 NFYIKKADIP
-103 IEDGVNRPLTI
+103 ELSSADANDLTI
-114 SVSDADFENFIISK
+114 AVMDDDLNRLALESFEK
-128 EVDKDIQPVAPS
+128 EVLPVAPS
-140 SMKINVDTK
+140 SMKITVDTK

-162 DEYVMGAN
+162 DDYVMGEN
-170 DELAYQQFDKD
+170 DELAYQQYDKD
-181 GDPVPGTNTKYV
+181 GDAVPGTNTKYV

-236 ESPYGEFKELMLD
+236 ESPYGELKELDYD
-249 FGTTVIKQGETLTG
+249 FGSAIVKQGEKVSGTV
-263 KLYYVNTDGKRTD
+263 YYVNTDGKRTD
-276 ITDEADSY
+276 ITDEVEGYFFSCDDNSVIA
-284 NVVTT
+284 
-289 DSDALESSNSPDT
+289 SSNT
-302 PTVTIADDAT
+302 TTGELTIADNAK
-312 LGSKVNILAFYN
+312 LGSVIKANAFYN
-324 NKPVNASLTVIDDAE
+324 GKTITTSLTVVSDAD
-339 PGKVKMN
+339 PGDVKMN
-346 ITSGSIVTEKE
+346 RTSYNAGEE
-357 DQIGVAFTLLDNNGK
+357 LGLEFTLLDDKGQ
-372 TMKLSFRPTNVD
+372 TMKLDFFPSNID

-397 SVIATDGTTT
+397 RVNLTDHGASIT
-407 LLQTKGVLNTAL
+407 TKGKLLTSIT
-419 ACKKPCTGKFEIT
+419 CDKPCTGKFEIT

-453 DAEPEGAQKVVVTIG
+453 DAEPEGAEKVVVTIG

>member
-21 VAAFADETTTPTT
+21 VAAFAAETTTPADD
-34 PKINIYVT
+34 IEIYVT
-42 GYNNDMSRDEI
+42 GYNNNTTGQDVSI
-53 SVSITGDDLEVGM
+53 SITGDDLKNGM
-66 LVYWLVNGVDQP
+66 TVLWRVEGISEFTT
-78 QYLGKITRTGESQN
+78 LGDIYNPGGQN
-92 NFYIKKADIPG
+92 NYYLKRADIPELSSG
-103 IEDGVNRPLTI
+103 NKDKLTI
-114 SVSDADFENFIISK
+114 AVVDNELIRQAMESFEK
-128 EVDKDIQPVAPS
+128 EVVPVAPS
-140 SMKINVDTK
+140 SMKVTVDTK

-162 DEYVMGAN
+162 DGYVMGAN
-170 DELAYQQFDKD
+170 DQLAYEQFDKD

-193 DITSVKDG
+193 DVTGVKDG
-201 KFTFTK
+201 KFTFTR

-221 RNGVADK
+221 RNDVADK
-228 DLTATVKL
+228 NLTATVKL
-236 ESPYGEFKELMLD
+236 ASPYGDLD
-249 FGTTVIKQGETLTG
+249 YYDFTFDTGSLVERGQDVTG
-263 KLYYVNTDGKRTD
+263 KIYYVNKDGKRHD
-276 ITDEADSY
+276 ITDECFFA
-284 NVVTT
+284 VTPTNLVETIT
-289 DSDALESSNSPDT
+289 DSSDCGF
-302 PTVTIADDAT
+302 TV
-312 LGSKVNILAFYN
+312 KN
-324 NKPVNASLTVIDDAE
+324 DAE
-339 PGKVKMN
+339 LNKVITITALFNGNKIASQSFTIVSDADPGDVKMN
-346 ITSGSIVTEKE
+346 RTSYNAGEE
-357 DQIGVAFTLLDNNGK
+357 LGLEFTLLDDKGQTK
-372 TMKLSFRPTNVD
+372 KLDFFPSNID

-397 SVIATDGTTT
+397 RVNLTDHGASIT
-407 LLQTKGVLNTAL
+407 TKGKLLTSIT
-419 ACKKPCTGKFEIT
+419 CDKPCTGKFEIT

-453 DAEPEGAQKVVVTIG
+453 DAEPEGAEKVVVTIG

-483 PPIIDNGRTY
+483 PPIVDNGRTY

>member
-21 VAAFADETTTPTT
+21 VAAFAAETTTPADD
-34 PKINIYVT
+34 IEIYVT
-42 GYNNDMSRDEI
+42 GYNNNTTGQDVSI
-53 SVSITGDDLEVGM
+53 SITGDDLKNGM
-66 LVYWLVNGVDQP
+66 TVLWRVEGISEFTT
-78 QYLGKITRTGESQN
+78 LGDIYNPGGQN
-92 NFYIKKADIPG
+92 NYYLKRADIPELSSG
-103 IEDGVNRPLTI
+103 NKDKLTI
-114 SVSDADFENFIISK
+114 AVVDNELIRQAMESFEK
-128 EVDKDIQPVAPS
+128 EVVPVAPS
-140 SMKINVDTK
+140 SMKVTVDTK

-162 DEYVMGAN
+162 DGYVMGAN
-170 DELAYQQFDKD
+170 DQLAYEQFDKD

-193 DITSVKDG
+193 DVTGVKDG
-201 KFTFTK
+201 KFTFTR

-221 RNGVADK
+221 RNDVADK
-228 DLTATVKL
+228 NLTATVKL
-236 ESPYGEFKELMLD
+236 ASPYGDLD
-249 FGTTVIKQGETLTG
+249 YYDFTFDTGSLVERGQDVAGTV
-263 KLYYVNTDGKRTD
+263 YYVNKEGKRHD
-276 ITDEADSY
+276 ITDECFFAVTPTNLVETITDSSDCGFTVKKDAEL
-284 NVVTT
+284 NKVVTIT
-289 DSDALESSNSPDT
+289 ALFNGNKIASQSFTIVSDAD
-302 PTVTIADDAT
+302 
-312 LGSKVNILAFYN
+312 
-324 NKPVNASLTVIDDAE
+324 
-339 PGKVKMN
+339 PGDVKMN
-346 ITSGSIVTEKE
+346 RTSYNAGEE
-357 DQIGVAFTLLDNNGK
+357 LGLEFTLLDDKGQTK
-372 TMKLSFRPTNVD
+372 KLDFFPSNID

-397 SVIATDGTTT
+397 RVNLTDHGASIT
-407 LLQTKGVLNTAL
+407 TKGKLLTSIT
-419 ACKKPCTGKFEIT
+419 CDKPCTGKFEIT

-453 DAEPEGAQKVVVTIG
+453 DAEPEGAKKVVVTIG

-483 PPIIDNGRTY
+483 PPIVDNGRTY

-500 EAFGATVDWKQATNL
+500 EAFGATVDWKQETNL

>member
-1 MKKKL
+1 MKKRL
-6 VALVAL
+6 IALVAL

-21 VAAFADETTTPTT
+21 VAAFAAETTTPADD
-34 PKINIYVT
+34 IEIYVT
-42 GYNNDMSRDEI
+42 GYNNNTTGQDVSI
-53 SVSITGDDLEVGM
+53 SITGDDLKNGM
-66 LVYWLVNGVDQP
+66 TVLWRVEGISEFTT
-78 QYLGKITRTGESQN
+78 LGDIYNPGGQN
-92 NFYIKKADIPG
+92 NYYLKRADIPELSSG
-103 IEDGVNRPLTI
+103 NKDKLTI
-114 SVSDADFENFIISK
+114 AVVDNELIRQAMESFEK
-128 EVDKDIQPVAPS
+128 EVVPVAPS
-140 SMKINVDTK
+140 SMKVTVDTK

-162 DEYVMGAN
+162 DGYVMGAN
-170 DELAYQQFDKD
+170 DQLAYEQFDKD

-193 DITSVKDG
+193 DVTGVKDG
-201 KFTFTK
+201 KFTFTR

-221 RNGVADK
+221 RNDVADK
-228 DLTATVKL
+228 NLTATVKL
-236 ESPYGEFKELMLD
+236 ASPYGDLD
-249 FGTTVIKQGETLTG
+249 YYDFTFDTGSLVERGQDVAGTV
-263 KLYYVNTDGKRTD
+263 YYVNKEGKRYD
-276 ITDEADSY
+276 ITDECLFA
-284 NVVTT
+284 VTPSNLVEAIT
-289 DSDALESSNSPDT
+289 DSSDCGFTVKEDAELNK
-302 PTVTIADDAT
+302 VITITA
-312 LGSKVNILAFYN
+312 LFNGNKV
-324 NKPVNASLTVIDDAE
+324 ASQNFTIVEDAE
-339 PGKVKMN
+339 PGDVKMN
-346 ITSGSIVTEKE
+346 RTSYNAGEETGIE
-357 DQIGVAFTLLDNNGK
+357 FTLLDDKGQ
-372 TMKLSFRPTNVD
+372 TMKLDFFPSNID

-397 SVIATDGTTT
+397 RVNLTDHGASIT
-407 LLQTKGVLNTAL
+407 TKGKLLTSIT
-419 ACKKPCTGKFEIT
+419 CDKPCTGKFEIT

-453 DAEPEGAQKVVVTIG
+453 DAEPEGAEKVVVTIG

>member
-1 MKKKL
+1 MKKRL
-6 VALVAL
+6 IALVAL

-21 VAAFADETTTPTT
+21 VAAFAAETTTPADD
-34 PKINIYVT
+34 IEIYVT
-42 GYNNDMSRDEI
+42 GYNNNTTGQDVSI
-53 SVSITGDDLEVGM
+53 SITGDDLKNGM
-66 LVYWLVNGVDQP
+66 TVLWRVEGISEFTT
-78 QYLGKITRTGESQN
+78 LGDIYNPGGQN
-92 NFYIKKADIPG
+92 NYYLKRADIPELSSG
-103 IEDGVNRPLTI
+103 NKDKLTI
-114 SVSDADFENFIISK
+114 AIVDNELIRQAMESFEK
-128 EVDKDIQPVAPS
+128 EVVPS
-140 SMKINVDTK
+140 SMKVTVDTK

-162 DEYVMGAN
+162 DGYVMGAN
-170 DELAYQQFDKD
+170 DQLAYEQFDKD

-193 DITSVKDG
+193 DVTGVKDG
-201 KFTFTK
+201 KFTFTR

-221 RNGVADK
+221 RNDVADK
-228 DLTATVKL
+228 NLTATVKL
-236 ESPYGEFKELMLD
+236 ASPYGDLD
-249 FGTTVIKQGETLTG
+249 YYDFTFDTGSLVERGQDVAGTV
-263 KLYYVNTDGKRTD
+263 YYVNKEGKRYD
-276 ITDEADSY
+276 ITDECLFA
-284 NVVTT
+284 VTPSNLVEAIT
-289 DSDALESSNSPDT
+289 DSSDCGFTVKEDAELNK
-302 PTVTIADDAT
+302 VITITA
-312 LGSKVNILAFYN
+312 LFNGNKV
-324 NKPVNASLTVIDDAE
+324 ASQNFTIVEDAE
-339 PGKVKMN
+339 PGDVKMN
-346 ITSGSIVTEKE
+346 RTSYNAGEE
-357 DQIGVAFTLLDNNGK
+357 LGLEFTLLDDKGQ
-372 TMKLSFRPTNVD
+372 TMKLDFFPSNID

-397 SVIATDGTTT
+397 RVNLTDHGASIT
-407 LLQTKGVLNTAL
+407 TKGKLLTSIT
-419 ACKKPCTGKFEIT
+419 CDKPCTGKFEIT
-432 FTDDKG
+432 LTDDKG

-453 DAEPEGAQKVVVTIG
+453 DAEPEGAEKVVVTIG

>member
-21 VAAFADETTTPTT
+21 VAAFAAETTTPADD
-34 PKINIYVT
+34 IEIYVT
-42 GYNNDMSRDEI
+42 GYNNNTTGQDVSI
-53 SVSITGDDLEVGM
+53 SITGDDLKNGM
-66 LVYWLVNGVDQP
+66 TVLWRVEGISEFTT
-78 QYLGKITRTGESQN
+78 LGDIYNPGGQN
-92 NFYIKKADIPG
+92 NYYLKRADIPELSSG
-103 IEDGVNRPLTI
+103 NKDKLTI
-114 SVSDADFENFIISK
+114 AVVDNELIRQAMESFEK
-128 EVDKDIQPVAPS
+128 EVVPVAPS
-140 SMKINVDTK
+140 SMKVTVDTK

-162 DEYVMGAN
+162 DGYVMGAN
-170 DELAYQQFDKD
+170 DQLAYEQFDKD

-193 DITSVKDG
+193 DVTGVKDG
-201 KFTFTK
+201 KFTFTR

-221 RNGVADK
+221 RNDVADK
-228 DLTATVKL
+228 NLTATVKL
-236 ESPYGEFKELMLD
+236 ASPYGELD
-249 FGTTVIKQGETLTG
+249 YYDFTFDTGSLVERGQDVTG
-263 KLYYVNTDGKRTD
+263 KIYYVNKDGKRHD
-276 ITDEADSY
+276 ITDECFFA
-284 NVVTT
+284 VTPTNLVETIT
-289 DSDALESSNSPDT
+289 DSSDCGF
-302 PTVTIADDAT
+302 TV
-312 LGSKVNILAFYN
+312 KN
-324 NKPVNASLTVIDDAE
+324 DAE
-339 PGKVKMN
+339 LNKVITITALFNGNKIASQSFTIVSDADPGDVKMN
-346 ITSGSIVTEKE
+346 RTSYNAGEE
-357 DQIGVAFTLLDNNGK
+357 LGLEFTLLDDKGQ
-372 TMKLSFRPTNVD
+372 TMKLDFFPSNID
-384 IRWIDSSVSDPGF
+384 IRWIDSSASDPGF
-397 SVIATDGTTT
+397 RVNLTDHGASIT
-407 LLQTKGVLNTAL
+407 TKGKLLTSIT
-419 ACKKPCTGKFEIT
+419 CDKPCTGKFEIT

>member
-21 VAAFADETTTPTT
+21 VAAFADGTTTPA
-34 PKINIYVT
+34 KDINIYVT
-42 GYNNDMSRDEI
+42 GYDSNVSGQDV
-53 SVSITGDDLEVGM
+53 SVSITGKDLKVGM
-66 LVYWLVNGVDQP
+66 AVYWRVDNVSEFE
-78 QYLGKITRTGESQN
+78 YLGDITKTTGQN
-92 NFYIKKADIPG
+92 NFYIKKADIP
-103 IEDGVNRPLTI
+103 ELSSADANDLTI
-114 SVSDADFENFIISK
+114 AVMDDDLNRLALESFEK
-128 EVDKDIQPVAPS
+128 EVLPVAPS
-140 SMKINVDTK
+140 SMKITVDTK

-162 DEYVMGAN
+162 DDYVMGEN
-170 DELAYQQFDKD
+170 DELAYQQYDKD
-181 GDPVPGTNTKYV
+181 GDAVPGTNTKYV

-201 KFTFTK
+201 KFTFTE

-236 ESPYGEFKELMLD
+236 ESPYGEFKELVLD

-372 TMKLSFRPTNVD
+372 NMKLSFRPTNVD

-419 ACKKPCTGKFEIT
+419 ACDKPCTGKFEIT

-453 DAEPEGAQKVVVTIG
+453 DAEPEGAEKVVVTIG

>member
-21 VAAFADETTTPTT
+21 VAAFAAETTTPADD
-34 PKINIYVT
+34 IEIYVT
-42 GYNNDMSRDEI
+42 GYNNNTTGQDVSI
-53 SVSITGDDLEVGM
+53 SITGDDLKNGM
-66 LVYWLVNGVDQP
+66 TVLWRVEGISEFTT
-78 QYLGKITRTGESQN
+78 LGDIYNPGGQN
-92 NFYIKKADIPG
+92 NYYLKRADIPELSSG
-103 IEDGVNRPLTI
+103 NKDKLTI
-114 SVSDADFENFIISK
+114 AIVDNELIRQAMESFEK
-128 EVDKDIQPVAPS
+128 EVVPVAPS
-140 SMKINVDTK
+140 SVKVTVDTK

-162 DEYVMGAN
+162 DGYVMGAN
-170 DELAYQQFDKD
+170 DQLAYEQFDKD

-193 DITSVKDG
+193 DVTGVKDG
-201 KFTFTK
+201 KFTFTR

-221 RNGVADK
+221 RNDVADK
-228 DLTATVKL
+228 NLTATVKL
-236 ESPYGEFKELMLD
+236 ASPYGDLD
-249 FGTTVIKQGETLTG
+249 YYDFTFDTGSLVERGQDVAGTV
-263 KLYYVNTDGKRTD
+263 YYVNKEGKRYD
-276 ITDEADSY
+276 ITDECLFA
-284 NVVTT
+284 VTPSNLVEAIT
-289 DSDALESSNSPDT
+289 DSSDCGFTVKEDAELNK
-302 PTVTIADDAT
+302 VITITA
-312 LGSKVNILAFYN
+312 LFNGNKV
-324 NKPVNASLTVIDDAE
+324 ASQNFTIVEDAE
-339 PGKVKMN
+339 PGDVKMN
-346 ITSGSIVTEKE
+346 RTSYNAGEETGIE
-357 DQIGVAFTLLDNNGK
+357 FTLLDDKGQ
-372 TMKLSFRPTNVD
+372 TMKLDFFPSDIN

-397 SVIATDGTTT
+397 RVNLTDHGASIT
-407 LLQTKGVLNTAL
+407 TKGKLLTSIT
-419 ACKKPCTGKFEIT
+419 CDKPCTGKFEIT

>member
-21 VAAFADETTTPTT
+21 VAAFADGTTTPA
-34 PKINIYVT
+34 KDINIYVT
-42 GYNNDMSRDEI
+42 GYDSNVSGQDV
-53 SVSITGDDLEVGM
+53 SVSITGKDLKVGM
-66 LVYWLVNGVDQP
+66 AVYWRVDNVSEFE
-78 QYLGKITRTGESQN
+78 YLGDITKTTGQN
-92 NFYIKKADIPG
+92 NFYIKKADIP
-103 IEDGVNRPLTI
+103 ELSSADANDLTI
-114 SVSDADFENFIISK
+114 AVMDDDLNRLALESFEK
-128 EVDKDIQPVAPS
+128 EVLPVAPS
-140 SMKINVDTK
+140 SMKITVDTK

-162 DEYVMGAN
+162 DDYVMGEN
-170 DELAYQQFDKD
+170 DELAYQQYDKD
-181 GDPVPGTNTKYV
+181 GDAVPGTNTQYV

-236 ESPYGEFKELMLD
+236 ESPYGEFKELVLD

-357 DQIGVAFTLLDNNGK
+357 DQIGVAFTLLDDNGK

-453 DAEPEGAQKVVVTIG
+453 DAEPEGAEKVVVTIG

>member
-21 VAAFADETTTPTT
+21 VAAFADDTTTPA
-34 PKINIYVT
+34 KDINIYVT
-42 GYNNDMSRDEI
+42 GYDSNVSGQDV
-53 SVSITGDDLEVGM
+53 SVSITGKDLKVGM
-66 LVYWLVNGVDQP
+66 AVYWRVDDVSEFE
-78 QYLGKITRTGESQN
+78 YLGDITKTTGQN
-92 NFYIKKADIPG
+92 NFYIKKADIP
-103 IEDGVNRPLTI
+103 ELSSADANDLTI
-114 SVSDADFENFIISK
+114 AVMDDDLNRLALESFEK
-128 EVDKDIQPVAPS
+128 EVLPVAPS
-140 SMKINVDTK
+140 SMKITVDTK

-162 DEYVMGAN
+162 DDYVMGEN
-170 DELAYQQFDKD
+170 DELAYQQYDKD
-181 GDPVPGTNTKYV
+181 GDAVPGTNTKYV

-236 ESPYGEFKELMLD
+236 ESPYGELKELDYD
-249 FGTTVIKQGETLTG
+249 FGSAIVKQGEKVSGTV
-263 KLYYVNTDGKRTD
+263 YYVNTDGKRTD
-276 ITDEADSY
+276 ITDEVEGYFFICDDNSVIAAS
-284 NVVTT
+284 NTT
-289 DSDALESSNSPDT
+289 TGEL
-302 PTVTIADDAT
+302 TIADNAK
-312 LGSKVNILAFYN
+312 LGSVIKANAFYN
-324 NKPVNASLTVIDDAE
+324 GKTITTSLTVVSDAD
-339 PGKVKMN
+339 PGDVKMN
-346 ITSGSIVTEKE
+346 RTSYNAGEE
-357 DQIGVAFTLLDNNGK
+357 LGLEFTLLDDKGQTK
-372 TMKLSFRPTNVD
+372 KLDFFPSNID

-397 SVIATDGTTT
+397 RVNLTDHGASIT
-407 LLQTKGVLNTAL
+407 TKGKLLTSIT
-419 ACKKPCTGKFEIT
+419 CDKPCTGKFEIT

-453 DAEPEGAQKVVVTIG
+453 DAEPEGAEKVVVTIG

-483 PPIIDNGRTY
+483 PPIVDNGRTY

-500 EAFGATVDWKQATNL
+500 EAFGATVDWKQESNL

>member
-21 VAAFADETTTPTT
+21 VAAFADGTTTPA
-34 PKINIYVT
+34 KDINIYVT
-42 GYNNDMSRDEI
+42 GYDSNVSGQDV
-53 SVSITGDDLEVGM
+53 SVSITGKDLKVGM
-66 LVYWLVNGVDQP
+66 AVYWRVDNVSEFE
-78 QYLGKITRTGESQN
+78 YLGDITKTTGQN
-92 NFYIKKADIPG
+92 NFYIKKADIP
-103 IEDGVNRPLTI
+103 ELSSADANDLTI
-114 SVSDADFENFIISK
+114 AVMDDDLNRLALESFEK
-128 EVDKDIQPVAPS
+128 EVLPVAPS
-140 SMKINVDTK
+140 SMKITVDTK

-162 DEYVMGAN
+162 DDYVMGEN
-170 DELAYQQFDKD
+170 DELAYQQYDKD
-181 GDPVPGTNTKYV
+181 GDAVPGTNTKYV

-201 KFTFTK
+201 KFTFTE

-236 ESPYGEFKELMLD
+236 ESPYGEFKELVLD

-372 TMKLSFRPTNVD
+372 NMKLSFRPTNVD

-419 ACKKPCTGKFEIT
+419 ACDKPCTGKFEIT

>member
-21 VAAFADETTTPTT
+21 VAAFADGTTTPA
-34 PKINIYVT
+34 KDINIYVT
-42 GYNNDMSRDEI
+42 GYDSNVSGQDV
-53 SVSITGDDLEVGM
+53 SVSITGKDLKVGM
-66 LVYWLVNGVDQP
+66 AVYWRVDDVSEFE
-78 QYLGKITRTGESQN
+78 YLGDITKTTGQN
-92 NFYIKKADIPG
+92 NFYIKKADIP
-103 IEDGVNRPLTI
+103 ELSSADANDLTI
-114 SVSDADFENFIISK
+114 AVMDDDLNRLALESFEK
-128 EVDKDIQPVAPS
+128 EVLPVAPS
-140 SMKINVDTK
+140 SMKITVDTK

-162 DEYVMGAN
+162 DDYVMGEN
-170 DELAYQQFDKD
+170 DELAYQQYDKD
-181 GDPVPGTNTKYV
+181 GDAVPGTNTKYV

-236 ESPYGEFKELMLD
+236 ESPYGELKELDYD
-249 FGTTVIKQGETLTG
+249 FGSAIVKQGEKVSGTV
-263 KLYYVNTDGKRTD
+263 YYVNTDGKRTD
-276 ITDEADSY
+276 ITDEVEGYFFSCDDNSVIAAS
-284 NVVTT
+284 NTT
-289 DSDALESSNSPDT
+289 TGEL
-302 PTVTIADDAT
+302 TIADNAK
-312 LGSKVNILAFYN
+312 LGSVIKANAFYN
-324 NKPVNASLTVIDDAE
+324 GKTITTSLTVVSDAD
-339 PGKVKMN
+339 PGDVKMN
-346 ITSGSIVTEKE
+346 RTSYNAGEE
-357 DQIGVAFTLLDNNGK
+357 LGLEFTLLDDKGQ
-372 TMKLSFRPTNVD
+372 TMKLDFFPSNID

-397 SVIATDGTTT
+397 RVNLTDHGASIT
-407 LLQTKGVLNTAL
+407 TKGKLLTSIT
-419 ACKKPCTGKFEIT
+419 CDKPCTGKFEIT

>member
-21 VAAFADETTTPTT
+21 VAAFADNTTTPA
-34 PKINIYVT
+34 KDINIYVT
-42 GYNNDMSRDEI
+42 GYDSNVSGQDV
-53 SVSITGDDLEVGM
+53 SVSITGKDLKVGM
-66 LVYWLVNGVDQP
+66 AVYWRVDNVSEFE
-78 QYLGKITRTGESQN
+78 YLGDITKTTGQN

-103 IEDGVNRPLTI
+103 LSSADANDLTI
-114 SVSDADFENFIISK
+114 AVMDDDLNRLALESFEK
-128 EVDKDIQPVAPS
+128 EVLPVAPS
-140 SMKINVDTK
+140 SMKITVDTK

-162 DEYVMGAN
+162 DDYVMGEN
-170 DELAYQQFDKD
+170 DELAYQQYDKD
-181 GDPVPGTNTKYV
+181 GDAVPGTNTKYV

-236 ESPYGEFKELMLD
+236 ESPYGEFKELVLD

-357 DQIGVAFTLLDNNGK
+357 DQIGVAFTLLDDNGK

-453 DAEPEGAQKVVVTIG
+453 DAEPEGAEKVVVTIG

-483 PPIIDNGRTY
+483 PPIVDNGRTY

-536 NGQEKMMD
+536 NDQEKMMD

>member
-21 VAAFADETTTPTT
+21 VAAFADGTTTPA
-34 PKINIYVT
+34 KDINIYVT
-42 GYNNDMSRDEI
+42 GYDSNVSGQDV
-53 SVSITGDDLEVGM
+53 SVSITGKDLKVGM
-66 LVYWLVNGVDQP
+66 AVYWRVDNVSEFE
-78 QYLGKITRTGESQN
+78 YLGDITKTTGQN
-92 NFYIKKADIPG
+92 NFYIKKADIP
-103 IEDGVNRPLTI
+103 ELSSADANDLTI
-114 SVSDADFENFIISK
+114 AVMDDDLNRLALESFEK
-128 EVDKDIQPVAPS
+128 EVLPVAPS
-140 SMKINVDTK
+140 SMKITVDTK

-162 DEYVMGAN
+162 DDYVMGEN
-170 DELAYQQFDKD
+170 DELAYQQYDKD
-181 GDPVPGTNTKYV
+181 GDAVPGTNTKYV

-236 ESPYGEFKELMLD
+236 ESPYGEFKELVLD

-357 DQIGVAFTLLDNNGK
+357 DQIGVAFTLLDDNGK
-372 TMKLSFRPTNVD
+372 NMKLSFRPTNVD

-453 DAEPEGAQKVVVTIG
+453 DAEPEGAEKVVVTIG

>member
-6 VALVAL
+6 IALVAL

-21 VAAFADETTTPTT
+21 VAAFADGTTTPA
-34 PKINIYVT
+34 KDINIYVT
-42 GYNNDMSRDEI
+42 GYDSNVSGQDV
-53 SVSITGDDLEVGM
+53 SVSITGKDLKVGM
-66 LVYWLVNGVDQP
+66 AVYWRVDNVSEFE
-78 QYLGKITRTGESQN
+78 YLGDITKTTGQN
-92 NFYIKKADIPG
+92 NFYIKKADIP
-103 IEDGVNRPLTI
+103 ELSSADANDLTI
-114 SVSDADFENFIISK
+114 AVMDDDLNRLALESFEK
-128 EVDKDIQPVAPS
+128 EVLPVAPS
-140 SMKINVDTK
+140 SMKITVDTK

-162 DEYVMGAN
+162 DDYVMGEN
-170 DELAYQQFDKD
+170 DELAYQQYDKD
-181 GDPVPGTNTKYV
+181 GDAVPGTNTKYV

-236 ESPYGEFKELMLD
+236 ESPYGELKELDYD
-249 FGTTVIKQGETLTG
+249 FGSAIVKQGEKVSGTV
-263 KLYYVNTDGKRTD
+263 YYVNTDGKRTD
-276 ITDEADSY
+276 ITDEVEGYFFSCDDNSVIAAS
-284 NVVTT
+284 NTT
-289 DSDALESSNSPDT
+289 TGEL
-302 PTVTIADDAT
+302 TIADNAK
-312 LGSKVNILAFYN
+312 LGSVIKANAFYN
-324 NKPVNASLTVIDDAE
+324 GKTITTSLTVVSDAD
-339 PGKVKMN
+339 PGDVKMN
-346 ITSGSIVTEKE
+346 RTSYNAGEE
-357 DQIGVAFTLLDNNGK
+357 LGLEFTLLDDKGQTK
-372 TMKLSFRPTNVD
+372 KLDFFPSNID

-397 SVIATDGTTT
+397 RVNLTDHGASIT
-407 LLQTKGVLNTAL
+407 TKGKLLTSIT
-419 ACKKPCTGKFEIT
+419 CDKPCTGKFEIT

-453 DAEPEGAQKVVVTIG
+453 DAEPEGAEKVVVTIG

>member
-1 MKKKL
+1 MKKRL
-6 VALVAL
+6 IALVAL

-21 VAAFADETTTPTT
+21 AAAFAAETTTPADD
-34 PKINIYVT
+34 IEIYVT
-42 GYNNDMSRDEI
+42 GYNNNTTGQDVSI
-53 SVSITGDDLEVGM
+53 SITGDDLKNGM
-66 LVYWLVNGVDQP
+66 TVLWRVEGISEFTT
-78 QYLGKITRTGESQN
+78 LGDIYNPGGQN
-92 NFYIKKADIPG
+92 NYYLKRADIPELSSG
-103 IEDGVNRPLTI
+103 NKDKLTI
-114 SVSDADFENFIISK
+114 AVVDNELIRQAMESFEK
-128 EVDKDIQPVAPS
+128 EVVPVAPS
-140 SMKINVDTK
+140 SMKVTVDTK
-149 GGTSNRTFTVTFD
+149 GGTLNRTFTVTFD
-162 DEYVMGAN
+162 DGYVMGAN
-170 DELAYQQFDKD
+170 DQLAYEQFDKD

-193 DITSVKDG
+193 DVTGVKDG
-201 KFTFTK
+201 KFTFTR

-221 RNGVADK
+221 RNDVADK
-228 DLTATVKL
+228 NLTATVKL
-236 ESPYGEFKELMLD
+236 ASPYGDLD
-249 FGTTVIKQGETLTG
+249 YYDFTFDTGSLVERGQDVAGTV
-263 KLYYVNTDGKRTD
+263 YYVNKEGKRYD
-276 ITDEADSY
+276 ITDECLFA
-284 NVVTT
+284 VTPSNLVEAIT
-289 DSDALESSNSPDT
+289 DSSDCGFTVKEDAELNK
-302 PTVTIADDAT
+302 VITITA
-312 LGSKVNILAFYN
+312 LFNGNKV
-324 NKPVNASLTVIDDAE
+324 ASQNFTIVEDAE
-339 PGKVKMN
+339 PGDVKMN
-346 ITSGSIVTEKE
+346 RTSYNAGEETGIE
-357 DQIGVAFTLLDNNGK
+357 FTLLDDKGQ
-372 TMKLSFRPTNVD
+372 TMKLDFFPSDIN

-397 SVIATDGTTT
+397 RVNLTDHGASIT
-407 LLQTKGVLNTAL
+407 TKGKLLTSIT
-419 ACKKPCTGKFEIT
+419 CDKPCTGKFEIT

-453 DAEPEGAQKVVVTIG
+453 DAEPEGAEKVVVTIG

-483 PPIIDNGRTY
+483 PPIVDNGRTY